1 LLRRNAYLKLIEKRM
16 PMCIK
21 LKLPFVIILLWFLS
35 STNLAATDTGYIRC
49 QAGEGYVY
57 LYQTADNF
65 QVLANL
71 RCGQRVEII
80 DPQNND
86 RVRVQTADGK
96 EGYIPQSG
104 LTASAIDPQQEAPG
118 ASSTVVR
125 PEAAIAP
132 APAAS
137 VHIPSAFSGYSGNEA
152 SGSEERDYSRIE
164 IFGSY
169 SMEIPAPSWGLPS
182 NTRGMGIDTSASLNL
197 TRWFALEGDLG
208 WNRATA
214 NFAGITAID
223 RSMLF
228 SGGPRYTYREGR
240 LSVFVHVLLGA
251 NRLTASSSI
260 PAIIILGV
268 PFPSATVT
276 DTSLAAI
283 IGAGADIQISRHVAL
298 RNQADYLPTHHL
310 SQIQNNH
317 RFLFGF
323 VVKL

>member
-1 LLRRNAYLKLIEKRM
+1 MR
-16 PMCIK
+16 IK
-21 LKLPFVIILLWFLS
+21 LMWPFGMILLVVCS
-35 STNLAATDTGYIRC
+35 IRVAAADTGYIRC

-57 LYQTADNF
+57 LYETVDNF

-71 RCGQRVEII
+71 RCGQRVEIV
-80 DPQNND
+80 DPQNNA
-86 RVRVQTADGK
+86 RVRVRTADGK

-104 LTASAIDPQQEAPG
+104 LTASAIDSQQD
-118 ASSTVVR
+118 
-125 PEAAIAP
+125 

-137 VHIPSAFSGYSGNEA
+137 PTVASPEGASAPAAAASVRIPLFGGYSRSEA

-169 SMEIPAPSWGLPS
+169 SLEIPAPSWGLPS
-182 NTRGMGIDTSASLNL
+182 NTRGMGLDTSASINL
-197 TRWFALEGDLG
+197 KRWLAVEGDLG

-214 NFAGITAID
+214 NFSGITAID

-240 LSVFVHVLLGA
+240 LAVFAHVLFGA

-260 PAIIILGV
+260 PAIVILGV
-268 PFPSATVT
+268 PFASATVT

-323 VVKL
+323 VVKP

>member
-1 LLRRNAYLKLIEKRM
+1 MR
-16 PMCIK
+16 IK
-21 LKLPFVIILLWFLS
+21 LMLPFVVILLFLS
-35 STNLAATDTGYIRC
+35 STELAATGTGYIRC

-71 RCGQRVEII
+71 GCGQRVEIV
-80 DPQNND
+80 DPRNNA
-86 RVRVQTADGK
+86 RVRVRTADGK

-104 LTASAIDPQQEAPG
+104 LTASAIDAQQDAPA
-118 ASSTVVR
+118 ASSTTAS
-125 PEAAIAP
+125 PEAASAR

-137 VHIPSAFSGYSGNEA
+137 VRIPSPFSGYSGKA
-152 SGSEERDYSRIE
+152 RSGSEERDYSRIE

-182 NTRGMGIDTSASLNL
+182 NTRGMGIDTSASINL
-197 TRWFALEGDLG
+197 KRWLALEGDLG

-223 RSMLF
+223 RSLLF
-228 SGGPRYTYREGR
+228 SGGPRYTYRQGR
-240 LSVFVHVLLGA
+240 LGVFAHALFGA
-251 NRLTASSSI
+251 NRISASSSI
-260 PAIIILGV
+260 PAIVVLGV

-276 DTSLAAI
+276 DTSLAAV
-283 IGAGADIQISRHVAL
+283 IGAGADIEISRHLSL

>member
-1 LLRRNAYLKLIEKRM
+1 MRIKLI
-16 PMCIK
+16 
-21 LKLPFVIILLWFLS
+21 LPFVIILWFLFS
-35 STNLAATDTGYIRC
+35 AKLAAAETGYIRC

-57 LYQTADNF
+57 LYQTVDNF

-71 RCGQRVEII
+71 RCGQRVEIV
-80 DPQNND
+80 DPQDNA
-86 RVRVQTADGK
+86 RVRVRTADGK

-104 LTASAIDPQQEAPG
+104 LTASAIQQDAPA
-118 ASSTVVR
+118 ASSTVVS
-125 PEAAIAP
+125 PEAASAP

-137 VHIPSAFSGYSGNEA
+137 VRMPSAFGGYSGNRA
-152 SGSEERDYSRIE
+152 SGSEEREYSRLE

-182 NTRGMGIDTSASLNL
+182 NTRGMGIDTSASINLNRSL
-197 TRWFALEGDLG
+197 ALEGDLG
-208 WNRATA
+208 WNRAKA
-214 NFAGITAID
+214 NFGGITAID

-228 SGGPRYTYREGR
+228 SGGPRYAYRQGR
-240 LSVFVHVLLGA
+240 LSVFTHGLFGA
-251 NRLTASSSI
+251 NRLSASSSI
-260 PAIIILGV
+260 PGIVILGV
-268 PFPSATVT
+268 PFPGATFT

-283 IGAGADIQISRHVAL
+283 IGAGADIEMSRHVAL
-298 RNQADYLPTHHL
+298 RYQADYLPTHHL

>member
-1 LLRRNAYLKLIEKRM
+1 MR
-16 PMCIK
+16 IK
-21 LKLPFVIILLWFLS
+21 FMLPFVIILLFLS
-35 STNLAATDTGYIRC
+35 SAKLAAAGTGYIRC

-57 LYQTADNF
+57 LYQTVDSF

-71 RCGQRVEII
+71 KCGQRVEIV
-80 DPQNND
+80 DLQTGA
-86 RVRVQTADGK
+86 RVRVRTADGK

-104 LTASAIDPQQEAPG
+104 LTPSAIDPQQD
-118 ASSTVVR
+118 
-125 PEAAIAP
+125 

-137 VHIPSAFSGYSGNEA
+137 STASPPAPALSVRIPSALSGYPGNHA
-152 SGSEERDYSRIE
+152 SRSEERDYSRIE

-169 SMEIPAPSWGLPS
+169 AMEIPAPSWGLPS
-182 NTRGMGIDTSASLNL
+182 NTRGMGIDTSASINLN
-197 TRWFALEGDLG
+197 RWLALEGDLG

-228 SGGPRYTYREGR
+228 SGGPRYTYRQGR
-240 LSVFVHVLLGA
+240 LSVFAHALFGA
-251 NRLTASSSI
+251 NRLSASSSI
-260 PAIIILGV
+260 PVIVILGV
-268 PFPSATVT
+268 PFPSATFT
-276 DTSLAAI
+276 DTSLAAV
-283 IGAGADIQISRHVAL
+283 IGAGADIEISRHLAL

-317 RFLFGF
+317 RFSFGF